1 MRPAGTADCWPF
13 GQFSPDFQLTFVTRS
28 NLPGYGAADSIAKLR
43 PEGEAWPKGDIMR
56 AKRLVAAAAV
66 TLTILGG
73 ARTAQASLITGTYSF
88 TAAGFGVGAPQD
100 PVTGIVTYSFD
111 DSAMFFNAADGA
123 IVNGV
128 VVDVGVSGLSL
139 PGVWTPVLT
148 YIQALNVVAIG
159 HTLNGTVV
167 NPATADWR
175 VAFNTPASPTFR
187 ELAYATPDTN
197 VVFVTQAGLATPV
210 PEPGTLAL
218 LGLGLAA
225 LRSARRRQ
233 ARIGAS

>member
-1 MRPAGTADCWPF
+1 
-13 GQFSPDFQLTFVTRS
+13 
-28 NLPGYGAADSIAKLR
+28 
-43 PEGEAWPKGDIMR
+43 MR

-66 TLTILGG
+66 TLTLLGG
-73 ARTAQASLITGTYSF
+73 ARAAHAGLITGTYSF
-88 TAAGFGVGAPQD
+88 TAAGFAVGAPD
-100 PVTGIVTYSFD
+100 DLVTGIVTYSFD
-111 DSAMFFNAADGA
+111 DSAAFFNAADGA
-123 IVNGV
+123 MVNGV

-167 NPATADWR
+167 NPATDDWR
-175 VAFNTPASPTFR
+175 VAFNTPANPTFR
-187 ELAYATPDTN
+187 ELVYATADTN
-197 VVFVTQAGLATPV
+197 IVFVTQEGSVSPV

-225 LRSARRRQ
+225 FRSARRRESSCYRRL
-233 ARIGAS
+233 ALMNLALSAGRSSAFPRK

>member
-1 MRPAGTADCWPF
+1 
-13 GQFSPDFQLTFVTRS
+13 
-28 NLPGYGAADSIAKLR
+28 
-43 PEGEAWPKGDIMR
+43 MR

-66 TLTILGG
+66 IVTILGG
-73 ARTAQASLITGTYSF
+73 VRTARAGLITGTYSF

-100 PVTGIVTYSFD
+100 PVTGVVTYSFD
-111 DSAMFFNAADGA
+111 DSAAFFNAADGA
-123 IVNGV
+123 MVNGV

-139 PGVWTPVLT
+139 PGAWTPVLT

-159 HTLNGTVV
+159 HTLSGTVV
-167 NPATADWR
+167 NPGTADWR

-187 ELAYATPDTN
+187 EFAYATADTN
-197 VVFVTQAGLATPV
+197 IVFVTQAGSATPV

-218 LGLGLAA
+218 LGLGFAA

-233 ARIGAS
+233 ARVIGAGASGT